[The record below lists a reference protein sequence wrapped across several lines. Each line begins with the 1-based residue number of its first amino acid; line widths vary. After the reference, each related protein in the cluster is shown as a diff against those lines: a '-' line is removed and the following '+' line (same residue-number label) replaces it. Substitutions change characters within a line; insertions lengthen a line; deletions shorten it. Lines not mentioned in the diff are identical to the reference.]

1 MKKFIKLFSLA
12 AISAVSSM
20 LLFGVNGQ
28 AYLDPSVM
36 TYAIQVVA
44 GLVVAVSAIAGIYLR
59 KAKKLISERFG
70 IDENRNKIFE
80 SDDIEIYD
88 EE

>member
-12 AISAVSSM
+12 VVSAVSSM

-44 GLVVAVSAIAGIYLR
+44 GLVVAVSAIAGIYFR
-59 KAKKLISERFG
+59 KAKKILSQRFG

-80 SDDIEIYD
+80 SDDIEIYG

>member
-1 MKKFIKLFSLA
+1 
-12 AISAVSSM
+12 M
-20 LLFGVNGQ
+20 LNI
-28 AYLDPSVM
+28 AYIDPSVM
-36 TYAIQVVA
+36 TYTIQVVA
-44 GLVVAVSAIAGIYLR
+44 GLVVAVSAIAGIYFR

-80 SDDIEIYD
+80 SDDIEIYG